1 MPRNGD
7 TGLTATRGRTVP
19 PCRKGPS
26 SHTGRMPTPRL
37 PHPLARRRLTWL
49 RPGKP
54 KPAAPWASAPAAPA
68 AGTGA
73 GPSPRPE
80 PRPAQRRR
88 ATRPVP
94 APPAGPPGTGKR
106 PALRPGNS
114 PAGRAQPLSAAGGR
128 CSPKRRPRPAA
139 GPLPAVRPD
148 ASTPTGLP
156 GSRRQK
162 WKSAAAG
169 KSSSPAGKCH
179 CAGTASPAGDRGLNS
194 SAASSASVIPPCR
207 ITRPALPAFGPS
219 PAP

>member
-7 TGLTATRGRTVP
+7 AGLTATRGRTVP
-19 PCRKGPS
+19 PCRKGS
-26 SHTGRMPTPRL
+26 SSRTGRMPT
-37 PHPLARRRLTWL
+37 ARPPVLL
-49 RPGKP
+49 
-54 KPAAPWASAPAAPA
+54 PAAASRGSGRGSRSQPRHGQALRQLLRQGQAQGPPPVQSHGQHSADAQL
-68 AGTGA
+68 
-73 GPSPRPE
+73 GPSRLLRQGPQAQVPSRACSAAVSRKGPVQPKAQASPSSRPSSGC
-80 PRPAQRRR
+80 
-88 ATRPVP
+88 
-94 APPAGPPGTGKR
+94 PAG
-106 PALRPGNS
+106 
-114 PAGRAQPLSAAGGR
+114 
-128 CSPKRRPRPAA
+128 C
-139 GPLPAVRPD
+139 
-148 ASTPTGLP
+148 STPTGLP

>member
-1 MPRNGD
+1 MSVCYDQRSRHMPRNGD
-7 TGLTATRGRTVP
+7 AGLTATRGRTAP

-26 SHTGRMPTPRL
+26 ARTGRMPTARL
-37 PHPLARRRLTWL
+37 PHPLARRRFTGL
-49 RPGKP
+49 RPGKLQP
-54 KPAAPWASAPAAPA
+54 VASWASAPAAPA

-73 GPSPRPE
+73 GPSPHPE

-94 APPAGPPGTGKR
+94 APPAGTPGTGKR
-106 PALRPGNS
+106 PSSGC
-114 PAGRAQPLSAAGGR
+114 PAG
-128 CSPKRRPRPAA
+128 C
-139 GPLPAVRPD
+139 
-148 ASTPTGLP
+148 STPTGLP

-179 CAGTASPAGDRGLNS
+179 ATGTASPAGDRGLNS